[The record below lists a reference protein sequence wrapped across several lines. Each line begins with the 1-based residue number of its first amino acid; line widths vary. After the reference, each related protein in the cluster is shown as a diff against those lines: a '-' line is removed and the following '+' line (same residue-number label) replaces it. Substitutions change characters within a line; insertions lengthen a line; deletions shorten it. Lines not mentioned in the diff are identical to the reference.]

1 MNILYFILLAF
12 FWGSAYI
19 GVKYTLDVVPPYT
32 SAFLRTFVGFLF
44 FAIWYLIARKKV
56 YLPLKTAWRPW
67 LAGTLIMTLPFMFL
81 YWGQR
86 FIPAGTGGI
95 LNGTVPLW
103 VFVIAALT
111 IKGEDSFT
119 WKKAL
124 GTLLGFGGL
133 VLVFAPALQNLHA
146 IDKHVLFG
154 MVSLLCM
161 AVCYALGNVFT
172 KHILTGNITME
183 QNIFHQF
190 WFSSVSL
197 FVAALI
203 VGEPLP
209 SSDIF
214 APKVLISML
223 YVGVCSSA
231 LALLLLYKLL
241 KEWGA
246 LKASAA
252 TYFVPVVA
260 VALDYILNGTIPG
273 TYTIAGLVV
282 IIISLILIK

>member
-44 FAIWYLIARKKV
+44 FAVWYLIAKKKV

-111 IKGEDSFT
+111 IKGEDKFT

-133 VLVFAPALQNLHA
+133 LLVFAPALQNFYA
-146 IDKHVLFG
+146 IDKNVLFG
-154 MVSLLCM
+154 MASLLCM
-161 AVCYALGNVFT
+161 AICYALGNVFT
-172 KHILTGNITME
+172 KYILTGNISME

-190 WFSSVSL
+190 WFSAASL
-197 FVAALI
+197 LIVALI
-203 VGEPLP
+203 IGEPLP
-209 SSDIF
+209 SSEIF
-214 APKVLISML
+214 APKVFISML
-223 YVGVCSSA
+223 YVGICSSA

-252 TYFVPVVA
+252 TYFVPIVA
-260 VALDYILNGTIPG
+260 VALDYILNGTVPG
-273 TYTIAGLVV
+273 IYTITGMVV
-282 IIISLILIK
+282 IIISLVLIK

>member
-19 GVKYTLDVVPPYT
+19 GVKYTLDVVQPYT
-32 SAFLRTFVGFLF
+32 SAFLRTFIGFLF
-44 FAIWYLIARKKV
+44 FAAWYLPAKKKV
-56 YLPLKTAWRPW
+56 HLPLKLAWRPW

-103 VFVIAALT
+103 VFIIAALT
-111 IKGEDSFT
+111 IKGEDKFT

-133 VLVFAPALQNLHA
+133 LLVFAPALQNFHA
-146 IDKHVLFG
+146 IDKNVLLG
-154 MVSLLCM
+154 MSSLLCM
-161 AVCYALGNVFT
+161 AICYALGNVFT
-172 KHILTGNITME
+172 KYILTGNISME

-190 WFSSVSL
+190 WFSAASL
-197 FVAALI
+197 LIVALI
-203 VGEPLP
+203 IGEPLP
-209 SSDIF
+209 SSEIF
-214 APKVLISML
+214 APKVFVSML
-223 YVGVCSSA
+223 YVGICSSA

-252 TYFVPVVA
+252 TYFVPIVA
-260 VALDYILNGTIPG
+260 VALDYILNGVVPGIHTITG
-273 TYTIAGLVV
+273 MV
-282 IIISLILIK
+282 IIIVSLLLIK

>member
-19 GVKYTLDVVPPYT
+19 GVKYTLDVVSPYT

-44 FAIWYLIARKKV
+44 FAVWYLIAKKKV

-103 VFVIAALT
+103 VFIIAALT
-111 IKGEDSFT
+111 IKGEDRFT
-119 WKKAL
+119 WKKAV

-133 VLVFAPALQNLHA
+133 LLVFAPALQNFHS
-146 IDKHVLFG
+146 IDKNVLFG
-154 MVSLLCM
+154 MASLLCM
-161 AVCYALGNVFT
+161 AICYALGNVFT
-172 KHILTGNITME
+172 KHILTSNITME

-190 WFSSVSL
+190 WFSSASL
-197 FVAALI
+197 FIAALI
-203 VGEPLP
+203 MGEPLP
-209 SSDIF
+209 SSEIF
-214 APKVLISML
+214 SPKVLISML

-252 TYFVPVVA
+252 TYFVPIVA

-273 TYTIAGLVV
+273 AYTISGMVV
-282 IIISLILIK
+282 IIISLLLIK

>member
-32 SAFLRTFVGFLF
+32 SAFLRTFIGFLF
-44 FAIWYLIARKKV
+44 FAVWYLIAKKKV

-103 VFVIAALT
+103 VFIIAALT
-111 IKGEDSFT
+111 IKGEDKFT
-119 WKKAL
+119 WKKAV
-124 GTLLGFGGL
+124 GTLLGFCGL
-133 VLVFAPALQNLHA
+133 LLVFAPALQNFHS
-146 IDKHVLFG
+146 IDKNVLLG
-154 MVSLLCM
+154 MSSLLCM
-161 AVCYALGNVFT
+161 AICYALGNVFT
-172 KHILTGNITME
+172 KYILTGNISME

-190 WFSSVSL
+190 WFSAASL
-197 FVAALI
+197 LIVALI
-203 VGEPLP
+203 IGEPLP
-209 SSDIF
+209 SSEIF

-252 TYFVPVVA
+252 TYFVPIVA
-260 VALDYILNGTIPG
+260 VALDYILNGTVPG
-273 TYTIAGLVV
+273 IYTITGMLV
-282 IIISLILIK
+282 IIISLVLIK

>member
-19 GVKYTLDVVPPYT
+19 GVKYTLEVAAPYT

-44 FAIWYLIARKKV
+44 FAIWYLIARKKI

-119 WKKAL
+119 WKKAF
-124 GTLLGFGGL
+124 GVLLGFTGL

-146 IDKHVLFG
+146 IDKNVLLG

-190 WFSSVSL
+190 WFSSVCL
-197 FVAALI
+197 FVSALI
-203 VGEPLP
+203 AGEPLP
-209 SSDIF
+209 SSAIF
-214 APKVLISML
+214 EPKVLISML
-223 YVGVCSSA
+223 YVGICSSA

-252 TYFVPVVA
+252 TYFVPIVA

-273 TYTIAGLVV
+273 TYTITGMVV
-282 IIISLILIK
+282 IIISLVLIK

>member
-44 FAIWYLIARKKV
+44 FAVWYLIAKKKV

-103 VFVIAALT
+103 VFIIAALT
-111 IKGEDSFT
+111 IKGEDKFT
-119 WKKAL
+119 WRKAL

-133 VLVFAPALQNLHA
+133 LLVFAPALQNFHT
-146 IDKHVLFG
+146 IDKNVLFG
-154 MVSLLCM
+154 MASLLCM
-161 AVCYALGNVFT
+161 AICYALGNVFT

-190 WFSSVSL
+190 WFSSASL
-197 FVAALI
+197 FIAALI
-203 VGEPLP
+203 MGEPLP
-209 SSDIF
+209 SSAIF
-214 APKVLISML
+214 TPKVLISML

-252 TYFVPVVA
+252 TYFVPIVA

-273 TYTIAGLVV
+273 AYTISGMVV
-282 IIISLILIK
+282 IIISLLLIK

>member
-44 FAIWYLIARKKV
+44 FAVWYLIAKKKV

-111 IKGEDSFT
+111 IKGEDKFT

-133 VLVFAPALQNLHA
+133 LLVFAPALQNFYA
-146 IDKHVLFG
+146 IDKNVLLG
-154 MVSLLCM
+154 MSSLLCM
-161 AVCYALGNVFT
+161 AICYALGNVFT
-172 KHILTGNITME
+172 KYILTGNISME

-190 WFSSVSL
+190 WFSAASL
-197 FVAALI
+197 LIVALI
-203 VGEPLP
+203 IGEPLP
-209 SSDIF
+209 SSEIF
-214 APKVLISML
+214 APKVFISML
-223 YVGVCSSA
+223 YVGICSSA

-252 TYFVPVVA
+252 TYFVPIVA
-260 VALDYILNGTIPG
+260 VALDYILNGTVPG
-273 TYTIAGLVV
+273 IYTITGMVV
-282 IIISLILIK
+282 IIISLVLIK

>member
-44 FAIWYLIARKKV
+44 FAVWYLIARKKV

-111 IKGEDSFT
+111 IKGEDKFT

-190 WFSSVSL
+190 WFSAASL
-197 FVAALI
+197 LIVALI
-203 VGEPLP
+203 IGEPLP
-209 SSDIF
+209 SSEIF

-252 TYFVPVVA
+252 TYFVPIVA
-260 VALDYILNGTIPG
+260 VALDYILNGTVPG
-273 TYTIAGLVV
+273 IYTITGMVV
-282 IIISLILIK
+282 IIISLVLIK